1 MNADGSDQTNIT
13 NDDPW
18 ANDDPHWSPDG
29 KWIATETHR
38 EDAWNVLLITPDGK
52 EENQRPVDWNQFNTW
67 FDSWS
72 PDGKSFLVDSN
83 RQGDYDIYRCAR
95 IITSS

>member
-1 MNADGSDQTNIT
+1 
-13 NDDPW
+13 
-18 ANDDPHWSPDG
+18 
-29 KWIATETHR
+29 
-38 EDAWNVLLITPDGK
+38 
-52 EENQRPVDWNQFNTW
+52 VDWNQFNTW